1 MTTDQQSEEN
11 APETPVEPPPAPITA
26 SEVDFRR
33 MVAAARRKISKGL
46 TLTNQESAAVKKFDK
61 DQEEGARWK
70 YYATIPKKHWEKM
83 SGRHRGQIT
92 EQADRYDIPFGGP
105 VIDLTK
111 VVPALFDFF
120 AANALKLAKPD
131 DPLMAGGDSPMLE
144 KYREE
149 QYLMAKLK
157 RGEMERTLIPRD
169 EARVAQG
176 RIASII
182 RNCGEVLQRQF
193 GPAAL
198 DILNEALDDAEA
210 EVRKCFGEQETTA
223 ENSTEEKP
231 CCKTT

>member
-1 MTTDQQSEEN
+1 
-11 APETPVEPPPAPITA
+11 
-26 SEVDFRR
+26 

-210 EVRKCFGEQETTA
+210 EVNRMFSEQAA
-223 ENSTEEKP
+223 ENVKTENITPDAK
-231 CCKTT
+231 